1 MNATEYVEAPE
12 DTTAPIP
19 ESPFAEFARTYDVA
33 RLCGRMDFE
42 RRQTIEG
49 WALDLY
55 RLVEVTPDNE
65 TADPRLVHA
74 LQNVYAA
81 ISHIQEARR
90 ALLPIAA
97 DRGQNNHEIL

>member
-1 MNATEYVEAPE
+1 MNAT
-12 DTTAPIP
+12 DPIP

-33 RLCGRMDFE
+33 RLCGRIDFE
-42 RRQTIEG
+42 RRQTLEG
-49 WALDLY
+49 WVLDLY

-65 TADPRLVHA
+65 AVDPRLVHA
-74 LQNVYAA
+74 LQSVYAA
-81 ISHIQEARR
+81 ISHLQDARR